1 MKLALTRADSVI
13 LIAALVLLAFL
24 FIRFWGDA
32 TQGEQ
37 ARILVGGKEFSIV
50 SLYKD
55 QRLRI
60 PGALGV
66 SELEIRAGKI
76 RFVDSPCQGKQCIHT
91 GWLALGGEVAACLPN
106 RITVQVIGREPRFD
120 AINF

>member
-1 MKLALTRADSVI
+1 MKLALNRADTVL
-13 LIAALVLLAFL
+13 LIAALALLAFL
-24 FIRFWGDA
+24 FFRFWGDA
-32 TQGEQ
+32 TQGQQ
-37 ARILVGGKEFSIV
+37 ARILVGGKEFSVV
-50 SLYKD
+50 SLYQD

-60 PGALGV
+60 PGTLGV

-76 RFVDSPCQGKQCIHT
+76 RFIDSPCHGKQCIHA
-91 GWLALGGEVAACLPN
+91 GWLVLGGEVATCLPN

>member
-13 LIAALVLLAFL
+13 LIAALALLAFL

-37 ARILVGGKEFSIV
+37 ARILVGGKEFSVV

-55 QRLRI
+55 QRLHI

-66 SELEIRAGKI
+66 SELEISAGKI

-106 RITVQVIGREPRFD
+106 RITVQVMGREPRFD

>member
-1 MKLALTRADSVI
+1 MKFALTRADSVL
-13 LIAALVLLAFL
+13 LIAALALLAFL
-24 FIRFWGDA
+24 FSRFWGDA

-37 ARILVGGKEFSIV
+37 ARILVGGKEFGIV

-60 PGALGV
+60 PGALGT
-66 SELEIRAGKI
+66 SELEISAGKI

>member
-1 MKLALTRADSVI
+1 MKFALTRADSVI
-13 LIAALVLLAFL
+13 LIAALALLAFL

-37 ARILVGGKEFSIV
+37 ARILVGGREFSVV

-60 PGALGV
+60 PGTLGI
-66 SELEIRAGKI
+66 SELEISAGKI
-76 RFVDSPCQGKQCIHT
+76 RFIDSPCQGKQCIHT

>member
-1 MKLALTRADSVI
+1 MLALNRADSVI
-13 LIAALVLLAFL
+13 LIAALALLAFL
-24 FIRFWGDA
+24 YLRFWGDA

-37 ARILVGGKEFSIV
+37 ARILVGGSEFSVV

-55 QRLRI
+55 QRLHI
-60 PGALGV
+60 PGTLGI

-76 RFVDSPCQGKQCIHT
+76 RFVDAPCQGKQCIHT

>member
-1 MKLALTRADSVI
+1 MTFALNRADSVI
-13 LIAALVLLAFL
+13 LIATLALLAFL
-24 FIRFWGDA
+24 YIRFWGDA

-37 ARILVGGKEFSIV
+37 ARILVGGKEFSVV

-60 PGALGV
+60 PGTLGV
-66 SELEIRAGKI
+66 SEIEIRAGKI
-76 RFVDSPCQGKQCIHT
+76 RFIDSPCHGKQCIHT
-91 GWLALGGEVAACLPN
+91 GWLTLGGEVAACLPN
-106 RITVQVIGREPRFD
+106 RITVQVLGREPRFD

>member
-1 MKLALTRADSVI
+1 MKFALSRADTVV

-24 FIRFWGDA
+24 YIRFWGDA
-32 TQGEQ
+32 TRGEQ
-37 ARILVGGKEFSIV
+37 VRVMVGGAEFRVV
-50 SLYKD
+50 SLHKN
-55 QRLRI
+55 QHLRI
-60 PGALGV
+60 PGTLGV
-66 SELEIRAGKI
+66 SELEIHAGKI
-76 RFVDSPCQGKQCIHT
+76 RFVDSPCRGKQCIHT

>member
-13 LIAALVLLAFL
+13 LIAALALLAFL

-55 QRLRI
+55 QRLHI

-66 SELEIRAGKI
+66 SELEISAGKI

>member
-13 LIAALVLLAFL
+13 LIAALALLAFL

-37 ARILVGGKEFSIV
+37 ARILVGGKEFSVV

-55 QRLRI
+55 QRLHI

-66 SELEIRAGKI
+66 SELEISAGKI

>member
-13 LIAALVLLAFL
+13 LIAALALLAFL